1 MFVYIQSVGTG
12 FFLFISSIVHVCG
25 FSRLER
31 KKKEKKTGIECCVV
45 LKNVR
50 DCPKRNLSL
59 LFTRKI
65 LNQHKNIHSVYCL
78 FLLQKKKDNNRQ
90 SSEGHFCW
98 PSSSLNVSF
107 VSQHTDVVNKRS
119 FKYIILSHIQVF
131 IEHLGL
137 LLYIREFER
146 I

>member
-12 FFLFISSIVHVCG
+12 FFFIYLLYRPCVWFFSSW
-25 FSRLER
+25 

-65 LNQHKNIHSVYCL
+65 LNQHKNIHSVSCL
-78 FLLQKKKDNNRQ
+78 FLLQKKNDNNRQ

-137 LLYIREFER
+137 LLYKREFER